1 MNPTNDN
8 QTFETIMFDPKAKK
22 ADGRKRQVMD
32 EPEDSTQPNTK
43 KKSKNPKGEWTPA
56 RRLAVLKLYEDFRPL
71 EIFHSVEVDFE
82 ELDQFQIKNLRD
94 IYKNAEDDVKKALRA
109 ANDIRFDNEDYKE
122 MLNRIQPPSTEKNLR
137 RSFKTRPLLLFL
149 NYADG
154 SYKKSIYVMFKIH
167 IYAIQKFIVLLWT
180 VCDCI
185 CG

>member
-122 MLNRIQPPSTEKNLR
+122 MVSASLYNILIEYSHPAPKRTLEVIETKAEEAKAEEKE
-137 RSFKTRPLLLFL
+137 K
-149 NYADG
+149 D
-154 SYKKSIYVMFKIH
+154 
-167 IYAIQKFIVLLWT
+167 
-180 VCDCI
+180 
-185 CG
+185 